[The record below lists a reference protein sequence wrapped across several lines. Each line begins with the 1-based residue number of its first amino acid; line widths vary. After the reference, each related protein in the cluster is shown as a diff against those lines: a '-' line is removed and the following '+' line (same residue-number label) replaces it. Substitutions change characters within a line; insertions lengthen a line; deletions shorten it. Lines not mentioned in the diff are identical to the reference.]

1 MTREEL
7 VKLEKFL
14 RKTFKTE
21 AIDVRKRPQKDDSAE
36 VYMDDEFIGIMYR
49 DEDDEDDDD
58 QSYSFQMA
66 ILSFDLE

>member
-21 AIDVRKRPQKDDSAE
+21 AIEVRKRPQKDDSAE
-36 VYMDDEFIGIMYR
+36 VYVDDEFIGIMYR
-49 DEDDEDDDD
+49 DEDDEDDE